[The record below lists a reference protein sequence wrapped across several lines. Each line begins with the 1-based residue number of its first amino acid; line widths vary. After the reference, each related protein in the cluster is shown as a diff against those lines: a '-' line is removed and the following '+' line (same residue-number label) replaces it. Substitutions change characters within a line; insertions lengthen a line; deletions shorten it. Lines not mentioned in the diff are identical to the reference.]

1 MTSNRALL
9 AATLLLAPCLALASN
24 FAVSPLR
31 LDIGP
36 KAKSGSFTVT
46 NHDKGPVTF
55 QVSVKKWTQEPGGK
69 DVYTD
74 SNELIVFP
82 HQLEIAPGKK
92 KIVRV
97 GFEGAPPK
105 RESAYRVF
113 IEELPAAVKV
123 SEHGGEVR
131 VLGRFG
137 LAVLV
142 RDKSAKPHLS
152 IDELTVSAGKVTAK
166 VSNAGDSAAR
176 VQRFSLGKSKELL
189 PGFAGNWILAGSS
202 REFTGMLEGADC
214 KPGASAVFEVESFL
228 GVKASKEVTLP
239 ADACKA

>member
-1 MTSNRALL
+1 MTFLRVL
-9 AATLLLAPCLALASN
+9 AAASLALAPCLAAASS
-24 FAVSPLR
+24 FGVTPLR

-36 KAKSGSFTVT
+36 KAKSGSFTVSNQDT
-46 NHDKGPVTF
+46 APITF

-74 SNELIVFP
+74 SKELIVFP
-82 HQLEIAPGKK
+82 QQLEIAPGKK

-113 IEELPAAVKV
+113 IEELPPAVKV

-142 RDKSAKPHLS
+142 RDASAKAHLS
-152 IDELTVSAGKVTAK
+152 IDELSVKSGKVTAK
-166 VSNAGDSAAR
+166 VSNTGDSAAR
-176 VQRFSLGKSKELL
+176 VQRLSLGKSKELL
-189 PGFAGNWILAGSS
+189 PGFGGNWVLAGSW
-202 REFTGMLEGADC
+202 REFSGMLEGAAC
-214 KPGASAVFEVESFL
+214 KPGAPVVFEVESFL